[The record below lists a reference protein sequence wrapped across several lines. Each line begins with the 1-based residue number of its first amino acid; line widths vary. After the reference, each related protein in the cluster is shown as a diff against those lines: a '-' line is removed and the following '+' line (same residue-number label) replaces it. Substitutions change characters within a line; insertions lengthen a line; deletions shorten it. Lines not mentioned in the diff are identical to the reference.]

1 MLELIK
7 HLDKKLSKNKDPN
20 IRILEEN
27 LMEKIGMNV
36 EIKNKKNNKGSII
49 FNYKE
54 LDQLNRIIE
63 SVKKNY

>member
-1 MLELIK
+1 MYK
-7 HLDKKLSKNKDPN
+7 TPYKKLLNNKDPN
-20 IRILEEN
+20 IKILEQD
-27 LMEKIGMNV
+27 LMDKIGMTV

-63 SVKKNY
+63 SIKKSY

>member
-1 MLELIK
+1 
-7 HLDKKLSKNKDPN
+7 
-20 IRILEEN
+20 
-27 LMEKIGMNV
+27 MEKIGMNV

-63 SVKKNY
+63 LIKKNY